1 MISIQRLIAI
11 ILGLVVISV
20 YYFPVELAIF
30 PVTNSKNLLAGLGVL
45 IAIVVISRYRNAS
58 MDKGILTL
66 AGLALLISLA
76 GLTAVA
82 YNSTNDYTYARYIRP
97 FFTWLSAAYAA
108 VFLIRKLH
116 GQMSVEILCN
126 YFIAMCVLQCV
137 SVLLIDNI
145 PVFKSWANST
155 IMGLDYID
163 FIDRKYGLGPN
174 LDIAGTRFAAVE
186 IMIAFMIHK
195 KQVAQENKM
204 MIAYIAALLF
214 ILVVGNM
221 VARTT
226 TTGGIV
232 ALAYLVWMN
241 KDKLYNISKNSQF
254 WKNLIGVTVIGFI
267 VITYFYNNNAAFR
280 ANFRFAFEGF
290 FSWWE
295 QGEWQTTSTDAWQKM
310 IIWPDNMKTWLIGDG
325 YFDGPTGNDPYY
337 VGPQNYGYYKFTDI
351 GYLRFIYYFGMLGLL
366 LFIGFF
372 IKATHICVSRF
383 ARYKYMFIFF
393 CLLNMVIWFKVS
405 TDIFIV
411 FAPFLCISQEENEE
425 YERIVKGEGF

>member
-11 ILGLVVISV
+11 ILGLVVISF
-20 YYFPVELAIF
+20 YYFPVQLSAF
-30 PVTNSKNLLAGLGVL
+30 PVSNSKNLLAGLGVFV
-45 IAIVVISRYRNAS
+45 AVMVISRHRSAS
-58 MDKGILTL
+58 MDKGLLVL
-66 AGLALLISLA
+66 AGLAMLISLA
-76 GLTAVA
+76 GLVAVS
-82 YNSTNDYTYARYIRP
+82 YNSTNDYTYARYVRP
-97 FFTWLSAAYAA
+97 FITWLSAAYGA
-108 VFLIRKLH
+108 VFLIRQLH
-116 GQMSVEILCN
+116 GRMSVEILCN

-137 SVLLIDNI
+137 SVLLIDNF
-145 PVFKSWANST
+145 PAFKSWANST
-155 IMGLDYID
+155 IMGLDYVD
-163 FIDRKYGLGPN
+163 NIDRKYGLGPT
-174 LDIAGTRFAAVE
+174 LDVAGTRFAAVE
-186 IMIAFMIHK
+186 IMAAFMIHK

-226 TTGGIV
+226 TIGAGV
-232 ALAYLVWMN
+232 AMAYLVWVN

-254 WKNLIGVTVIGFI
+254 WKNLIGVTAIGII
-267 VITYFYNNNAAFR
+267 VIAYLYNNNAAFR
-280 ANFRFAFEGF
+280 ENFRFAFEGF

-295 QGEWQTTSTDAWQKM
+295 TGEWQTRSTDAWKGM
-310 IIWPDNMKTWLIGDG
+310 IIWPDNLKTWLIGDG
-325 YFDGPTGNDPYY
+325 YFNGPTGSDPYY
-337 VGPQNYGYYKFTDI
+337 VGPINGGYYKWTDI
-351 GYLRFIYYFGMLGLL
+351 GYLRFIFYFGMLGLL

-393 CLLNMVIWFKVS
+393 CLLNMFIWFKVS

-425 YERIVKGEGF
+425 YERL

>member
-11 ILGLVVISV
+11 ILGLVVISF
-20 YYFPVELAIF
+20 YYFPVQLSAF
-30 PVTNSKNLLAGLGVL
+30 PVSNSKNLLAGLGVFV
-45 IAIVVISRYRNAS
+45 AVMVISRHRSAS
-58 MDKGILTL
+58 MDKGLLVL
-66 AGLALLISLA
+66 AGLALLVSLA
-76 GLTAVA
+76 GLVAVA
-82 YNSTNDYTYARYIRP
+82 YNSTNDYTYARYARP
-97 FFTWLSAAYAA
+97 FITWLSAAYAA
-108 VFLIRKLH
+108 VFLIRQLH
-116 GQMSVEILCN
+116 GRMSVEILCN

-145 PVFKSWANST
+145 PAFKSWANST

-163 FIDRKYGLGPN
+163 FIDRKYGLGPT
-174 LDIAGTRFAAVE
+174 LDVAGTRFAAVE
-186 IMIAFMIHK
+186 IMTAFMIHK

-226 TTGGIV
+226 TIGAGV
-232 ALAYLVWMN
+232 ALVYLVWMN

-254 WKNLIGVTVIGFI
+254 WKNLIGVTAIGII
-267 VITYFYNNNAAFR
+267 VITYLYNNNAVFR
-280 ANFRFAFEGF
+280 ENFRFAFEGF
-290 FSWWE
+290 FNWWE
-295 QGEWQTTSTDAWQKM
+295 RGDWQTTSTDTWKKM
-310 IIWPDNMKTWLIGDG
+310 IIWPDNLKTWLIGDG
-325 YFDGPTGNDPYY
+325 YFDGPTGKDPYY
-337 VGPQNYGYYKFTDI
+337 IGPDNTGYYKWTDI
-351 GYLRFIYYFGMLGLL
+351 GYLRFIFYFGMLGLL

-425 YERIVKGEGF
+425 YERL

>member
-45 IAIVVISRYRNAS
+45 IAIAVISRYRSAS

-76 GLTAVA
+76 GLLAVA
-82 YNSTNDYTYARYIRP
+82 YNSTNDYTYAQYARP
-97 FFTWLSAAYAA
+97 FITWLSAAYAA
-108 VFLIRKLH
+108 VFLIRQLH
-116 GQMSVEILCN
+116 GRISVEILCN

-137 SVLLIDNI
+137 SVLLIDNF
-145 PVFKSWANST
+145 PAFKSWANSN
-155 IMGLDYID
+155 IIGLGYVDNIN
-163 FIDRKYGLGPN
+163 RKYGLGPS
-174 LDIAGTRFAAVE
+174 LDVAGTRFAAVE
-186 IMIAFMIHK
+186 IMAAFMIHK
-195 KQVAQENKM
+195 KQAAQENKM

-226 TTGGIV
+226 TMGAIV
-232 ALAYLVWMN
+232 ALVYLVWMN
-241 KDKLYNISKNSQF
+241 KDKLYNVSKNSQF
-254 WKNLIGVTVIGFI
+254 WKNLIGVTVIGI
-267 VITYFYNNNAAFR
+267 IAVYYFYHNNTSFR
-280 ANFRFAFEGF
+280 ENFRFAFEGF

-295 QGEWQTTSTDAWQKM
+295 HGEWQTRSTDAWQKM
-310 IIWPDNMKTWLIGDG
+310 IIWPDNMKTWFIGDG

-337 VGPQNYGYYKFTDI
+337 VGPVNGGYYKWTDI

-425 YERIVKGEGF
+425 YERIVKGEG

>member
-11 ILGLVVISV
+11 ILGLVVISF
-20 YYFPVELAIF
+20 YYFPVQLSAF
-30 PVTNSKNLLAGLGVL
+30 PVSNSKNLLAGLGVFV
-45 IAIVVISRYRNAS
+45 AVMVISRHRSAS
-58 MDKGILTL
+58 MDKGLLVL
-66 AGLALLISLA
+66 AGLALLVSLA
-76 GLTAVA
+76 GLVAVA
-82 YNSTNDYTYARYIRP
+82 YNSTNDYTYARYARP
-97 FFTWLSAAYAA
+97 FITWLSAAYAA
-108 VFLIRKLH
+108 VFLIRQLH
-116 GQMSVEILCN
+116 GRMSVEILCN

-145 PVFKSWANST
+145 PAFKSWANST

-163 FIDRKYGLGPN
+163 FIDRKYGLGPT
-174 LDIAGTRFAAVE
+174 LDVAGTRFAAVE
-186 IMIAFMIHK
+186 IMTAFMIHK

-226 TTGGIV
+226 TIGAGV
-232 ALAYLVWMN
+232 ALVYLVWMN
-241 KDKLYNISKNSQF
+241 KDNLYNISKNSQF
-254 WKNLIGVTVIGFI
+254 WKNLIGVTAIGII
-267 VITYFYNNNAAFR
+267 VITYLYNNNAVFR
-280 ANFRFAFEGF
+280 ENFRFAFEGF
-290 FSWWE
+290 FNWWE
-295 QGEWQTTSTDAWQKM
+295 RGDWQTTSTDTWKKM
-310 IIWPDNMKTWLIGDG
+310 IIWPDNLKTWLIGDG
-325 YFDGPTGNDPYY
+325 YFDGPTGKDPYY
-337 VGPQNYGYYKFTDI
+337 IGPDNTGYYKWTDI
-351 GYLRFIYYFGMLGLL
+351 GYLRFIFYFGMLGLL

-425 YERIVKGEGF
+425 YERL

>member
-45 IAIVVISRYRNAS
+45 IAIAVISRYRSAS
-58 MDKGILTL
+58 VDKGILTL

-76 GLTAVA
+76 GLLAVA
-82 YNSTNDYTYARYIRP
+82 YNSTNDYTYAQYARP
-97 FFTWLSAAYAA
+97 FITWLSAAYGA
-108 VFLIRKLH
+108 VFLIRQLH
-116 GQMSVEILCN
+116 GRISVEILCN
-126 YFIAMCVLQCV
+126 YFIAMCVLQCI
-137 SVLLIDNI
+137 SVLLIDNF
-145 PVFKSWANST
+145 PAFKSWANSN
-155 IMGLDYID
+155 IIGLGYVDN
-163 FIDRKYGLGPN
+163 IDRKYGLGPS
-174 LDIAGTRFAAVE
+174 LDVAGTRFAAVE
-186 IMIAFMIHK
+186 IMAAFMIHK

-226 TTGGIV
+226 TTGAIV

-254 WKNLIGVTVIGFI
+254 WKNLIGVTVIGIII
-267 VITYFYNNNAAFR
+267 VTYFYNNNVTFR

-295 QGEWQTTSTDAWQKM
+295 RGEWQTTSTDAWQKM
-310 IIWPDNMKTWLIGDG
+310 IIWPDNLKTWLIGDG
-325 YFDGPTGNDPYY
+325 YFDGPSDIDPYY
-337 VGPQNYGYYKFTDI
+337 VGPRNPGYYKWTDI
-351 GYLRFIYYFGMLGLL
+351 GYLRFIFYFGMLGLL

-411 FAPFLCISQEENEE
+411 FAPFLCITQEENEE
-425 YERIVKGEGF
+425 YERLVKGEG